1 MTGDREKAKSFK
13 EHATQAGLKKATIDA
28 LMAEDYDATE
38 VIELMSENDILE
50 IDISKGQRKLLQK
63 WVSSM
68 QTESQGVPA
77 SRGALASDHVE
88 TTPDVPPGHA
98 TVADV
103 DQLLADGD
111 DDDIW
116 SDQENAAQSNGRPLY
131 INDFLSHISPE
142 ERERAVFSQG
152 GTQLI
157 MRSTRQ
163 KPSPENVSLAQW
175 ITANARILAKMIQN
189 GAMKSHDDILAYLQ

>member
-1 MTGDREKAKSFK
+1 
-13 EHATQAGLKKATIDA
+13 
-28 LMAEDYDATE
+28 
-38 VIELMSENDILE
+38 
-50 IDISKGQRKLLQK
+50 
-63 WVSSM
+63 M

-77 SRGALASDHVE
+77 SRGASASDHVE
-88 TTPDVPPGHA
+88 TTQDVPPGHA

-189 GAMKSHDDILAYLQ
+189 GAMKSHDDILAYLQYNMDFGDYAQLNEHDSIMTYDHEYRRKQANTGRKWGENDIHLANFYLQRKRDTFRSRCRGMPQL